1 MTTPP
6 PAGPGAPAGSQA
18 SLRLSRLLKRPVTD
32 RGGGSLGRLADV
44 IVRLRGADYPLVTGL
59 VAAVGGREIFVPIDQ
74 VSSFDG
80 DPLRLSSARL
90 SLRHFERRDGEV
102 LLRADVL
109 GHRLIDV
116 PNARLVRA
124 ADLELARDRRR
135 VGRRRGGHPPAPDV
149 RPARP
154 GHPAGRGGVRDWHD
168 FEWLIGHEGS
178 ALLRGPFAR
187 IRRLKPAQIADLLES
202 ASAEEETEI
211 LGRVRADPEL
221 EADVFE
227 ELDEDLA
234 TRLLGA
240 RTDFEIAEVL
250 ARMRADDAADA
261 IAELPQQRRQPVL
274 DLLPPGPRQKVL
286 TLMGFASASAG
297 GLMGVD
303 FIALPGMVTVRGA
316 LARVRESPLLQPEAL
331 TSVHAVDEDGCL
343 RGVARLV
350 TLVQAD
356 PDAALI
362 EVCDTDPVRVGA
374 DTDITD
380 VAVLMTDYNLITIP
394 VVDDRRRLL
403 GVITVDDVLEIA
415 LPPDWRRREAAH
427 PPDTRP
433 GPPQLVRRVDHH
445 GMAVLDADR
454 ALEPHP
460 RAAHDAR
467 DARAAVEQGR
477 QRARSVRDLAG
488 QYRVPL
494 DRLDLDHPDP
504 ALHDRPPRAGQR
516 PDRADPRDL

>member
-1 MTTPP
+1 MTT
-6 PAGPGAPAGSQA
+6 ADSRITV
-18 SLRLSRLLKRPVTD
+18 RLSRLLKRPVAD
-32 RGGGSLGRLADV
+32 RGGESIGRLADV
-44 IVRLRGADYPLVTGL
+44 IVRLRGTDYPLVTGL

-74 VSSFDG
+74 VTTFEG

-116 PNARLVRA
+116 ADARLVRA
-124 ADLELARDRRR
+124 ADLELARDGEEWVVARVDTRRR
-135 VGRRRGGHPPAPDV
+135 PRRPL
-149 RPARP
+149 ARP
-154 GHPAGRGGVRDWHD
+154 QNAPQAESGARDWHD
-168 FEWLIGHEGS
+168 FEWLIGHAGS

-202 ASAEEETEI
+202 ASKEEESEI

-234 TRLLGA
+234 ARLLGA
-240 RTDFEIAEVL
+240 RTDEEIAGVL

-261 IAELPQQRRQPVL
+261 IAELPQPRRQPVL
-274 DLLPPGPRQKVL
+274 DLLPALPRAKVL
-286 TLMGFASASAG
+286 TLMGFNATSAG

-303 FIALPGMVTVRGA
+303 FVALPGRSTVAEALAQVRGQ
-316 LARVRESPLLQPEAL
+316 RELQPEAL
-331 TSVHAVDEDGCL
+331 TSVHAVDRDGVL

-356 PDAALI
+356 PGATVID
-362 EVCDTDPVRVGA
+362 VSDTDPVRVGA

-394 VVDDRRRLL
+394 VVDDARRLL
-403 GVITVDDVLEIA
+403 GVITVDDVLEVA
-415 LPPDWRRREAAH
+415 VPEDWRRREAAQ
-427 PPDTRP
+427 PPDA
-433 GPPQLVRRVDHH
+433 HH
-445 GMAVLDADR
+445 G
-454 ALEPHP
+454 
-460 RAAHDAR
+460 
-467 DARAAVEQGR
+467 
-477 QRARSVRDLAG
+477 
-488 QYRVPL
+488 
-494 DRLDLDHPDP
+494 
-504 ALHDRPPRAGQR
+504 
-516 PDRADPRDL
+516 DPR

>member
-6 PAGPGAPAGSQA
+6 PAGPGAAAGSQA
-18 SLRLSRLLKRPVTD
+18 SLRLSRLIKRPVTD

-90 SLRHFERRDGEV
+90 SLRHFGRRDGEV

-124 ADLELARDRRR
+124 ADLELARDRADWVLTGVDTRPRR
-135 VGRRRGGHPPAPDV
+135 LFGLLAPD
-149 RPARP
+149 PASP
-154 GHPAGRGGVRDWHD
+154 GGGRGGCRDWRD
-168 FEWLIGHEGS
+168 FEWLIGHQGS

-274 DLLPPGPRQKVL
+274 DLLPAGQRQKVL

-316 LARVRESPLLQPEAL
+316 LARVRESPMLQPEAL
-331 TSVHAVDEDGCL
+331 TSVHAVNEDGCL

-350 TLVQAD
+350 TMVQAD

-362 EVCDTDPVRVGA
+362 EVCDTDPVRVGT
-374 DTDITD
+374 DTDITE

-394 VVDDRRRLL
+394 VVDDANRLL
-403 GVITVDDVLEIA
+403 GVITVDDILEIA
-415 LPPDWRRREAAH
+415 LPPDWRRREATH
-427 PPDTRP
+427 LPDSRP
-433 GPPQLVRRVDHH
+433 GPP
-445 GMAVLDADR
+445 A
-454 ALEPHP
+454 
-460 RAAHDAR
+460 
-467 DARAAVEQGR
+467 
-477 QRARSVRDLAG
+477 
-488 QYRVPL
+488 
-494 DRLDLDHPDP
+494 
-504 ALHDRPPRAGQR
+504 
-516 PDRADPRDL
+516 

>member
-1 MTTPP
+1 MTATPA
-6 PAGPGAPAGSQA
+6 AGPGVPAGEA
-18 SLRLSRLLKRPVTD
+18 AALRLSRLLKRPLTD
-32 RGGGSLGRLADV
+32 RSGGSLGRLADV
-44 IVRLRGADYPLVTGL
+44 IVRLRGSDYPLVTGL

-124 ADLELARDRRR
+124 ADLELARDRADWVLAGVDTRPRR
-135 VGRRRGGHPPAPDV
+135 MFGLLAPAAPASRGGY
-149 RPARP
+149 
-154 GHPAGRGGVRDWHD
+154 RDWSD
-168 FEWLIGHEGS
+168 FEWLIGHQGS
-178 ALLRGPFAR
+178 ARLRGPFAR

-202 ASAEEETEI
+202 ASAEEESEI
-211 LGRVRADPEL
+211 LGRVHADPEL

-240 RTDFEIAEVL
+240 RTDAEIAAVL

-286 TLMGFASASAG
+286 TLMGFPSGSAG
-297 GLMGVD
+297 GLMGMD
-303 FIALPGMVTVRGA
+303 FVAMPGLTRVADA
-316 LARVRESPLLQPEAL
+316 LARVRESSLLQPEAL
-331 TSVHAVDEDGCL
+331 TSVHVVDADGGL
-343 RGVARLV
+343 QGVARLV

-362 EVCDTDPVRVGA
+362 DVSDADPVRVGA
-374 DTDITD
+374 DADITD

-394 VVDDRRRLL
+394 VVDDAGRLL

-415 LPPDWRRREAAH
+415 LPPDWRRREAAQ
-427 PPDTRP
+427 PPDT
-433 GPPQLVRRVDHH
+433 
-445 GMAVLDADR
+445 
-454 ALEPHP
+454 HP
-460 RAAHDAR
+460 F
-467 DARAAVEQGR
+467 
-477 QRARSVRDLAG
+477 
-488 QYRVPL
+488 
-494 DRLDLDHPDP
+494 
-504 ALHDRPPRAGQR
+504 
-516 PDRADPRDL
+516 